1 MKSFFAIH
9 CKIQNEFNLSSLNET
24 RIHFTT
30 FMVITGKMKRVA
42 FIFGFLLGA
51 LYLLHGQ
58 SWLIQ
63 GTIENGEEGPVLL
76 ASYCGDRFR
85 VVDSMDTRSG
95 FFYFMLS
102 EEAPPGIYR
111 IIYSDKTGRVRSQ
124 KRFVEFIFNRENIEI
139 FVASTERGPVPY
151 FEGSSENKVYTGFMN
166 FELEYEAQLMTVY
179 GQLYPT
185 RMGKEGHD
193 AVVRYS
199 VLQSERTRY
208 MDSITQLY
216 PDLYAVRIMNAFRA
230 PLIPGEMPHK
240 QRIDTLKLCFFDH
253 AAIDDPGLLSAPVYT
268 FKLID
273 YLSLYK
279 VDTLTKELQEL
290 QFMEAV
296 DRIMMNVSSDE
307 KLRSFVVEFLL
318 EGFEMLDMERVQ
330 MHITDHYLDESCE
343 SDIVELILSRMEGY
357 KQMVPGAQAPD
368 FVIRD
373 LVGRNLRLSD
383 LADSYVLV
391 MFWASS
397 CDHCREMMPEL
408 HEWYL
413 AENSIGLEVVT
424 ISIDTSAVDF
434 KKFVDELDPQWITVH
449 DPQGWFGKVPSDY
462 HIYATP
468 SLFLLD
474 SERTIL
480 ARPTSFRQFQ
490 RAIKKLVR

>member
-1 MKSFFAIH
+1 
-9 CKIQNEFNLSSLNET
+9 
-24 RIHFTT
+24 
-30 FMVITGKMKRVA
+30 MVITSKMKRVA
-42 FIFGFLLGA
+42 LIFGFLLGA

-63 GTIENGEEGPVLL
+63 GTIENGEEGPVVL
-76 ASYCGDRFR
+76 ASYYGDRFR

-111 IIYSDKTGRVRSQ
+111 IIYSDRTGGVRSQ

-139 FVASTERGPVPY
+139 LVASTEWGPVPY
-151 FEGSSENKVYTGFMN
+151 FEGSIENQVYTGFMN

-185 RMGKEGHD
+185 RTGEEDHD
-193 AVVRYS
+193 AVVKRYN
-199 VLQSERTRY
+199 VLQSERTCY
-208 MDSITQLY
+208 MDSITRLY

-230 PLIPGEMPHK
+230 PLISGEMPHK

-253 AAIDDPGLLSAPVYT
+253 AVIDDPQLLYAPVYT
-268 FKLID
+268 LKLID

-279 VDTLTKELQEL
+279 VDTLTKEQQEQ

-296 DRIMMNVSSDE
+296 DRIMVNVSTHGE
-307 KLRSFVVEFLL
+307 LRSFVVNFLL

-330 MHITDHYLDESCE
+330 MHIADHYLDQACE
-343 SDIVELILSRMEGY
+343 SDIVELVLSRMEGY
-357 KQMVPGAQAPD
+357 KKMTPGQQAPD

-373 LVGRNLRLSD
+373 VKGKNHQLSD
-383 LADSYVLV
+383 LADSYVLL

-397 CDHCREMMPEL
+397 CDHCREMMPDL
-408 HEWYL
+408 HDWYL
-413 AENSIGLEVVT
+413 SENSVGLEVVT
-424 ISIDTSAVDF
+424 ISIDTSEVDF
-434 KKFVDELDPQWITVH
+434 KQFVDELDPQWITAY
-449 DPQGWFGKVPSDY
+449 DPLGWYGKVPSDY

-474 SERTIL
+474 RERTIL
-480 ARPTSFRQFQ
+480 ARPTSIRQFQ